1 MEKKLSDAA
10 RDWKEGRRLR
20 AWELSQAGWTQ
31 AAIAQ
36 ALGVTEGA
44 VSQWLTRARQ
54 AGVGALNSR
63 KAAGPQPR
71 LTAEQRAQIPELLR
85 RGAESYGFR
94 GDLWTRERVAE
105 VVRREFG
112 VRYTPQHIGLLLR
125 ACGWTV
131 QKPVKRATQRNE
143 EAIQRWQEERW
154 PEIKKRP

>member
-1 MEKKLSDAA
+1 M
-10 RDWKEGRRLR
+10 
-20 AWELSQAGWTQ
+20 
-31 AAIAQ
+31 
-36 ALGVTEGA
+36 
-44 VSQWLTRARQ
+44 SQWLTRAKQ
-54 AGVGALNSR
+54 AGVEALNSR

-71 LTAEQRAQIPELLR
+71 LNAKQRAQIPELLR

-94 GDLWTRERVAE
+94 GDLWTRDRVAE

-112 VRYTPQHIGLLLR
+112 VSYTPQHIGRLLR

-143 EAIQRWQEERW
+143 EAIQRWQDERW